1 MANISTTSL
10 GLTLD
15 TSSYTKNLKNTQRST
30 SVVLKSLNDQAQVFS
45 DSWADITK
53 NLRSAKSVASSMAL
67 YGTFTAIATGASLAT
82 LAIADFSANME
93 NAKISMQYFID
104 GADKATQS
112 LAYLREMQALA
123 AKTSFTTES
132 AINLSKFMASM
143 GVDIRAT
150 KSVMT
155 VINDAAAATGASEQK
170 MQSIVTAMGQ
180 ILTKG
185 RLAAEEVRQLANANI
200 PIYDIL
206 QEQLN
211 LTGAQIKDIGNYWID
226 ADKAVV
232 AILTGLEKRYKGAAD
247 DIADTMAGMMNSIKD
262 NSLMISQIATSGIY
276 DAAAA
281 KVYTL
286 RDALASYRDIAVNQ
300 GSSALFR
307 QLLLDIDASG
317 EIGTQIL
324 ALVGNVRDLMGAF
337 KELYISAKPLIS
349 VGAKG
354 LYYQVTT
361 LTVATTA
368 FVKILNVGAE
378 ALDKMGISSDA
389 AIRALS
395 GLYITYKVAR
405 MFGTVGQAAAAL
417 TMNIYNMASSAINSI
432 PAISGLSTAW
442 KYGIVGA
449 LGLGSA
455 IFLASGALDSLVN
468 SIAGLNASGDVLP
481 SDYEEQFAAYQQAME
496 EYNNAITAYSDGF
509 DKAFTSIAETGATTF
524 KMLQK
529 KSETAAKKS
538 ADSWLASFDEVFK
551 VPEDNDTGKD
561 NKDKDAFP
569 DLSGLLHGLTFK
581 FPTIESKAPEMPT
594 FNWSSVYDQNTLST
608 AVAGGMSAAT
618 PLLLIG
624 LSTLFGNSFIRK
636 VADENAAKGLNA
648 ATTLVTS
655 GKLGKAQSEL
665 QQALSDQA
673 KANKALQAYIQR
685 YSTRNVDNLDAY
697 KLEELIDQ
705 ATEQNKRVADIS
717 KKLGTTMR
725 VDTDDITKANQLL
738 TRKQLSDLK
747 AQYDDIQGLLL
758 KAQAKEGTDTTVE
771 IASLNS
777 QLKSVQKQ
785 MQRAYNSLSDIT
797 EKGLVPDNIAKLAMG
812 LPIDSAAQINKKI
825 TDTLF
830 EVYASVSDMPRLSDD
845 VEKVV
850 RTAVRPQLDALQS
863 LATDLH
869 TLEKHGVNISG
880 SQELLDI
887 IKDMQRANSSLTAL
901 EYAND
906 LANIGNRAAHA
917 DDIDKARTALAAAVN
932 NLAMHRPQ
940 FDAGVYKTEDAE
952 KLASFMRG
960 ITAELQN
967 AQTKTYT
974 RINEILNTYNLH
986 RAGAI
991 QAAPTLNA
999 ANKPVTTLLKD
1010 IDTTVRNITDTQKR
1024 YLKAELGV
1032 IAQRID
1038 SAARRGESADSLRT
1052 IISTYYRKAITAA
1065 GYAPIEDGKLADKLV
1080 ERFFSVLDETRTGTQ
1095 SMSDALRSISKS
1107 TSTTTLSKMLTL
1119 DGEEVSTL
1127 IVDAF
1132 KDVRKAVKNPTVEY
1146 SSGAFRQSLSDAFAN
1161 NPAVKGL
1168 PEYDAFEAFINKAVT
1183 GDNTSVNNLISNI
1196 ATPSIYAR
1204 NADPL
1209 ADFRDMFV
1217 RPDKA
1222 PFDEDLL
1229 ADVFSDRF
1237 TTLFSDTRF
1246 LSDAKLKQSDV
1257 AVLSEAIDDVVL
1269 AITNAEDFSADDIVR
1284 AVEFLDA
1291 QIYATTKD
1299 MDTLRVVNKAM
1310 ADSISEYQK
1319 SLKDIILSRTF
1330 TDADEATPFIR
1341 AYAGLTEARAG
1352 ITRGIPSRTT
1362 QLIASD
1368 IEDIST
1374 NVAKL
1379 NNLDSRDIIKGV
1391 MQDMHPQFAAIEDFV
1406 DNAGM
1411 YQNKLYQLARPIN
1424 FDSARITESFAGAVP
1439 DNLLRNIFATMRDA
1453 NIKSNDTWRVAR
1465 VFSDILSENSK
1476 MTIGEFDKAI
1486 RNFEA
1491 HFTRMFPDTLFA
1503 SEGNFER
1510 IKPLVDAY
1518 ADALRNVM
1526 GAPAARLQYFTG
1538 DDARAYSFAKKIIDG
1553 ITSRVTNATPL
1564 NGYINTLS
1572 GKGTRAVTDKALYT
1586 TLTPEVRTV
1595 RDNFISMLQSNG
1607 KGVFRPNAYLLN
1619 SGDIYTMLHGT
1630 SQYGTTIPNVLNR
1643 AVLPEFA
1650 TASSKEA
1657 RGAYNSAAMIRGQV
1671 VEDYSADALLSRIK
1685 QMLGNDEVQ
1694 LVPRQV
1700 LYDWD
1705 KGLSAQLDFQMALDG
1720 KSLGAVE
1727 LKTVGDNQFIS
1738 RLTAYLDKSYDAQ
1751 KGVYNMTASQLN
1763 YLRRE
1768 APSWFY
1774 QMLGQASVLDSEY
1787 ATLALVDT
1795 KALTGAEEAIAAAQ
1809 KASAGYRWESE
1820 QEEAA
1825 RQVYR
1830 MWMSRDVLR
1839 VMPQTEVDSIAADIA
1854 RAINK
1859 TSSTDDAF
1867 IKGTV
1872 ADAIANWIA
1881 KPMDSSLEDVSKTI
1895 TATIRAGYA
1904 TGSKGPRVPIDVS
1917 DEQAAKITEIITARV
1932 RGVDNSE
1939 LEKAITL
1946 VRFKVTDA
1954 ADSLKEVEKASADWR
1969 TLTKNINKRYD
1980 YTGSIVD
1987 AMRPITSNGSFLLSA
2002 PSSRVIDN
2010 AIPAFSFGGDTTNV
2024 RVFGAEDTLQGYVS
2038 KLVQDI
2044 NNGTEDVAR
2053 KAAERLKALPDAL
2066 MQVTDERDA
2075 AGWATVYNATNKNG
2089 YPALEIQASPKALRA
2104 QAVETGGADTADGI
2118 VVQLRE
2124 YIRKV
2129 QSADGQRL
2137 LSMQDSFTNL
2147 QKGYEQFLEAY
2158 KVDKNLRPDNF
2169 MITAGLREVSLRDYQ
2184 REVRNLLSNWE
2195 NTIDANASLQLKG
2208 LLDQDLASGTVRNYL
2223 EEFQDIISKAGYRY
2237 ANAQET
2243 SAALEKLL
2251 IGEQNAATPATKALS
2266 NASASLESVA
2276 RSMTDEQRIVDSIQ
2290 SVLNFTP
2297 QAQNAAR
2304 INQEVVT
2311 AVNNTTDAAQDT
2323 ADAVHDVN
2331 KPIEQLAKDIEKLDT
2346 QAMQDV
2352 LNEVRKDLTS
2362 RGVKISGNDD
2372 IYSLISSGNAY
2383 TLESLR
2389 KALGRTVLSSQ
2400 SSIVMPGVAARP
2412 AKMYINGFEGYRVN
2426 DALTT
2431 LLQKNFAAGDITG
2444 SLNKLFTDA
2453 VIGVDDTLRNA
2464 SVITAR
2470 KSAIRAARMQ
2480 PLTADAIDANI
2491 GMVNQ
2496 WFDNL
2501 LRRSPS
2507 LFTDSM
2513 NSVVKGYGSTFKD
2526 FNKLMKQ
2533 LNKVNIADDVSSI
2546 RSAANAELDR
2556 LLNNAIDALTRKP
2569 SDAAVQIYESI
2580 NKSIADV
2587 NAKAAK
2593 EGTAVGRVSFDN
2605 ALEDLRKSAKLPDD
2619 IVAEVRRLNE
2629 PSKYLNE
2636 LARLRIAKLPENTNL
2651 VELKK
2656 AVTGIEALISKDSTR
2671 TLDSA
2676 MSDYLRKANL
2686 DEPTRKAIQSGINSI
2701 ASNTDEL
2708 HAAAKALDSVDDLG
2722 SASKLVAITEALQAT
2737 AKPASGIARV
2747 GKGALRGLGHAGNAV
2762 KEFLFSSA
2770 FGYSPLDVIFAGVDL
2785 AVTNSINKG
2794 YVEQY
2799 TAGIEEGLAY
2809 SLASIGDDAK
2819 AEAIASMTGISEA
2832 YSKAFSNM
2840 SAYVSRTAVDV
2851 FAQVAGNVI
2860 GNAVAGA
2867 AGGGIGALI
2876 GAAVSVVF
2884 SVSQELMGFNT
2895 AWGAAHGELEKF
2907 IINGEAY
2914 NNLLNRGLS
2923 SEEVFKYGSIANQNA
2938 ARTLVEAMPDAW
2950 YANTRHE
2957 NQWLD
2962 LFSSFDMGT
2971 LNGLQAYLIG
2981 RTGKTNSDA
2990 QLEAFKQGD
2999 KKATF
3004 TDYTEQL
3011 ATEGFV
3017 EVVRNLSDDV
3027 WLFNNTQQNGV
3038 GTEEYNKAQFAF
3050 EQVYTGAILAALKG
3064 NTDDFSN
3071 FATEALQ
3078 AAAANTELTG
3088 DLAEQVRNTVYALGD
3103 TGSLQQLISK
3113 LYGVTDLT
3121 SDASKAAF
3129 YTEQAAKALVEYNK
3143 LQASN
3148 TVANAAV
3155 YSLRDTSNFVDY
3167 QTSALSSLQSSA
3179 FSAEADRIKAF
3190 ADAAGLSIS
3199 ALNDFTD
3206 ELNVNVSDTLW
3217 AVKTNGDE
3225 FVKRLDGWTID
3236 STIDVTTLSPNEVTV
3251 LATAGIQINSDGTI
3265 TFANARTEDMA
3276 GTTRGANYDAKDVS
3290 AAERATLAAAG
3301 IYLEGANG
3309 TSNNQLTLDD
3319 TLIRGAVT
3327 EAMFDMS
3334 GILGSQSA
3342 AAATILSGLIEI
3354 VDGNGN
3360 AVDYEK
3366 VSEGLGMFSEETGM
3380 FTLTNK
3386 AILSGEKTIADWF
3399 AEYES
3404 ALTENGSVISESTKE
3419 ALLAL
3424 QTALTTDLNG
3434 TSTNGA
3440 VTFDWAKGIGLTL
3453 EGSIDNFSEQTLATL
3468 REMGIELTDYDG
3480 QLKAVISNYSNE
3492 LTDGTT
3498 VISSAEFAKLSD
3510 TTKTALKDMGVEFT
3524 EVGNWVAVDVSKT
3537 IGSSLDKLRAAYMVT
3552 PEAINNTSAAFQ
3564 KWLQD
3569 INMLDAENNLLQ
3581 WNPQQSTY
3589 LSVVDENSTD
3599 EYNKRFATALQYAD
3613 SALATLDKAAA
3624 DSDLKKEYIA
3634 NNLTYIDVLSY
3645 DAWKALDANGDGI
3658 IQESEQVANGVAI
3671 SLEEA
3676 DADLVRQLA
3685 AYYGYAESDVEQFK
3699 KDFAGISF
3707 KEATESQFLGVEDA
3721 YQGMFDELEASLAA
3735 NGSELEESAKQIA
3748 AAVRA
3753 ALEESFNDIQ
3763 YSAIKIKQEN
3773 DNRGN
3778 GFLGIGNADVNDYMG
3793 YTHSPTDKWDD
3804 ATKRAGYYNSYKVNK
3819 DNTEVY
3825 VDGTKYTVDTIN
3837 VEDALMAVGRQLY
3850 GNSYK
3855 PGTNDESKSLRI
3867 LYKGVG
3873 YANGGIVEDD
3883 GLYRIAEQN
3892 RREAIIPL
3900 ENPNVSAHIG
3910 AAMASMMLASE
3921 QWRRVAGL
3929 IGIQNGGMSSRITE
3943 RPIVEQRSTDDMA
3956 STIVDTVLQ
3965 RVIPAMAQQGSN
3977 AGATY
3982 EDTRTPVYVGTL
3994 IADDNGIRELNK
4006 RMRIVEAQEMRRR

>member
-15 TSSYTKNLKNTQRST
+15 TSSYTKNLKSTQRST

-82 LAIADFSANME
+82 IAIADFSANME

-155 VINDAAAATGASEQK
+155 VINDAAAATGASEQR

-211 LTGAQIKDIGNYWID
+211 LTGDQIKDIGNYWID

-232 AILTGLEKRYKGAAD
+232 AILTGLEKRYKGAAG
-247 DIADTMAGMMNSIKD
+247 DIANTMAGMVNSIKD

-317 EIGTQIL
+317 EVGTQIL

-337 KELYISAKPLIS
+337 KELYISAKPLLS

-368 FVKILNVGAE
+368 FVKVLNVGAE
-378 ALDKMGISSDA
+378 ALDKMGISSDT
-389 AIRALS
+389 AIKALS

-432 PAISGLSTAW
+432 PAIAGLSTAW
-442 KYGIVGA
+442 KLGIVGA

-455 IFLASGALDSLVN
+455 IFLASGALDALVN

-509 DKAFTSIAETGATTF
+509 DKAFTSIAENGATTF

-561 NKDKDAFP
+561 NKDKNAFP

-648 ATTLVTS
+648 ATSLVTT

-673 KANKALQAYIQR
+673 KANKALQAYIQK
-685 YSTRNVDNLDAY
+685 YSKSNVDNIDAY

-705 ATEQNKRVADIS
+705 ATEQNKRVAEIN
-717 KKLGTTMR
+717 KKIGTASR
-725 VDTDDITKANQLL
+725 VDTSDITKANQLL

-747 AQYDDIQGLLL
+747 AQYDNIQGLLL

-812 LPIDSAAQINKKI
+812 LPIYSAEQINKKI

-830 EVYASVSDMPRLSDD
+830 KVYASVSDMPRLSDD

-850 RTAVRPQLDALQS
+850 RTAVRPQLDSLQS
-863 LATDLH
+863 LATDLR
-869 TLEKHGVNISG
+869 TLEKHGVSISG

-887 IKDMQRANSSLTAL
+887 ISDMQRASSNLSAL
-901 EYAND
+901 ERAND
-906 LANIGNRAAHA
+906 LANISSRAARA
-917 DDIDKARTALAAAVN
+917 DDIDKARTALAAAVDK
-932 NLAMHRPQ
+932 LATYRSQ
-940 FDAGVYKTEDAE
+940 FDVGVYKTEDAE
-952 KLASFMRG
+952 NLTRLVRS
-960 ITAELQN
+960 ITAELQSS
-967 AQTKTYT
+967 QTRVYT
-974 RINEILNTYNLH
+974 GINEVLNTYNLH
-986 RAGAI
+986 RLGAI
-991 QAAPTLNA
+991 QAAPTLTA
-999 ANKPVTTLLKD
+999 TNKPVTRLLKD
-1010 IDTTVRNITDTQKR
+1010 INTTVGNITTQQKNYIR
-1024 YLKAELGV
+1024 AELEV
-1032 IAQRID
+1032 IAKRMD
-1038 SAARRGESADSLRT
+1038 SAARRGEDTKAIQT
-1052 IISTYYRKAITAA
+1052 ILSTYYRKALASA
-1065 GYAPIEDGKLADKLV
+1065 GYVPNENGALADMLV
-1080 ERFFSVLDETRTGTQ
+1080 ERLYSVLAESRADMQG
-1095 SMSDALRSISKS
+1095 MSDVLRRIRKDTYNTIVSR
-1107 TSTTTLSKMLTL
+1107 MLTL
-1119 DGEEVSTL
+1119 KGEEVSTP
-1127 IVDAF
+1127 VT
-1132 KDVRKAVKNPTVEY
+1132 DVFIEASEAIKNPNIEY
-1146 SSGAFRQSLSDAFAN
+1146 SSSAFRQALSDALDSNRALRAL
-1161 NPAVKGL
+1161 PAYDNL
-1168 PEYDAFEAFINKAVT
+1168 DAFLNKAVT
-1183 GDNTSVNNLISNI
+1183 GIDNNVNQTISDI
-1196 ATPSIYAR
+1196 AKPGAITR
-1204 NADPL
+1204 NASPL
-1209 ADFRDMFV
+1209 EDFRDMFV
-1217 RPDKA
+1217 RPDAA
-1222 PFDEDLL
+1222 PFDDDLL
-1229 ADVFSDRF
+1229 SEVFADRF
-1237 TTLFSDTRF
+1237 TTLFSDTSF
-1246 LSDAKLKQSDV
+1246 LSAAKLTPSDV
-1257 AVLSEAIDDVVL
+1257 TVLNEAINDVLMAV
-1269 AITNAEDFSADDIVR
+1269 THAEDFSANDIVR
-1284 AVEFLDA
+1284 SIEFLDA
-1291 QIYATTKD
+1291 QIYAVTKD
-1299 MDTLRVVNKAM
+1299 TDALHVVNNTL
-1310 ADSISEYQK
+1310 ADSISAYQN
-1319 SLKDIILSRTF
+1319 SLKDVILSRTF

-1352 ITRGIPSRTT
+1352 ITRGVPSRTIT
-1362 QLIASD
+1362 LIAND
-1368 IEDIST
+1368 IEDISAD
-1374 NVAKL
+1374 VAKL
-1379 NNLDSRDIIKGV
+1379 NNLDSRDIIKSV
-1391 MQDMHPQFAAIEDFV
+1391 VQDMHYQFDSIEDFV
-1406 DNAGM
+1406 NNAGM
-1411 YQNKLYQLARPIN
+1411 YQNKIYQLARPIN
-1424 FDSARITESFAGAVP
+1424 FGSARVTEAFAGAVP
-1439 DNLLRNIFATMRDA
+1439 DNLLRNIFATMRNS
-1453 NIKSNDTWRVAR
+1453 NIKSNDAWRVAS
-1465 VFSDILSENSK
+1465 VFSSIISENSK
-1476 MTIGEFDKAI
+1476 MTIGEFDKAVNNI
-1486 RNFEA
+1486 ESRFN
-1491 HFTRMFPDTLFA
+1491 RMFPDALFTKE
-1503 SEGNFER
+1503 SGFER
-1510 IKPLVDAY
+1510 VKPLVNAY

-1526 GAPAARLQYFTG
+1526 GAPATRLQYFTG
-1538 DDARAYSFAKKIIDG
+1538 EDARAYSFAKKIIDG
-1553 ITSRVTNATPL
+1553 ITSRVANATPL
-1564 NGYINTLS
+1564 NGYINAIS
-1572 GKGTRAVTDKALYT
+1572 GGGTRAVTDKALYT

-1595 RDNFISMLQSNG
+1595 RDAFISKLQSNG
-1607 KGVFRPNAYLLN
+1607 KDVFRPNAYLLN

-1643 AVLPEFA
+1643 AVRPEFA

-1657 RGAYNSAAMIRGQV
+1657 RGAYNSAAMIRGQI
-1671 VEDYSADALLSRIK
+1671 VEDYSADALLSRVK
-1685 QMLGNDEVQ
+1685 QMLGNEDVQ

-1751 KGVYNMTASQLN
+1751 KGVYTMTASQLN

-1774 QMLGQASVLDSEY
+1774 QMLGQASVLNSEY

-1795 KALTGAEEAIAAAQ
+1795 KELTGAADAIEAAQ

-1830 MWMSRDVLR
+1830 MWMSHDVLR

-1854 RAINK
+1854 RTINR
-1859 TSSTDDAF
+1859 TSTADDAF
-1867 IKGTV
+1867 IKSTV

-1881 KPMDSSLEDVSKTI
+1881 KPMDSSLEAVSNTI
-1895 TATIRAGYA
+1895 TATIRAGYVP
-1904 TGSKGPRVPIDVS
+1904 GRKGPRVPIAVS
-1917 DEQAAKITEIITARV
+1917 DEQAAKIAEIITTRV
-1932 RGVDNSE
+1932 RGADNSE

-1954 ADSLKEVEKASADWR
+1954 ADSLKEVEKASAAWR
-1969 TLTKNINKRYD
+1969 TLTKSINKRYD

-2024 RVFGAEDTLQGYVS
+2024 RVFGEEDTLQNYIA

-2044 NNGTEDVAR
+2044 NNGTDDVAR
-2053 KAAERLKALPDAL
+2053 KAADRLKALPDAL
-2066 MQVTDERDA
+2066 LQVNDTRDA
-2075 AGWATVYNATNKNG
+2075 AGWATVYNATSKND
-2089 YPALEIQASPKALRA
+2089 YPALEIQASPTALRA
-2104 QAVETGGADTADGI
+2104 QSIEAGGNDTADGI
-2118 VVQLRE
+2118 IVQLRE

-2129 QSADGQRL
+2129 HSADGQRL

-2195 NTIDANASLQLKG
+2195 NTIDANASLQLKA

-2266 NASASLESVA
+2266 EASASLDSVA
-2276 RSMTDEQRIVDSIQ
+2276 RSMTNEQRIVDNIQ
-2290 SVLNFTP
+2290 SVRNFTP
-2297 QAQNAAR
+2297 QAQNAER
-2304 INQEVVT
+2304 IPQEVVT
-2311 AVNNTTDAAQDT
+2311 ATNATADATQDA
-2323 ADAVHDVN
+2323 ADAVHDAN
-2331 KPIEQLAKDIEKLDT
+2331 KLTEKVTKGIEELDA

-2362 RGVKISGNDD
+2362 RGIKISGNDD
-2372 IYSLISSGNAY
+2372 IFSLISSNNAY

-2389 KALGRTVLSSQ
+2389 KAVGRTALSSQ
-2400 SSIVMPGVAARP
+2400 SSIVMPGVAART
-2412 AKMYINGFEGYRVN
+2412 AKSYINGFEGYRVN
-2426 DALTT
+2426 DTLAT

-2444 SLNKLFTDA
+2444 SLDKLLTNA
-2453 VIGVDDTLRNA
+2453 IIGADDTLRNV

-2480 PLTADAIDANI
+2480 PLTAEAIDANI
-2491 GMVNQ
+2491 GMINQ

-2513 NSVVKGYGSTFKD
+2513 NSVIKGYGSTFKD

-2533 LNKVNIADDVSSI
+2533 LNKANIADDISSI
-2546 RSAANAELDR
+2546 RSAANTELDR
-2556 LLNNAIDALTRKP
+2556 LLNNAIDALTHKP
-2569 SDAAVQIYESI
+2569 SDAAVQVYETI
-2580 NKSIADV
+2580 NKSIADLY
-2587 NAKAAK
+2587 AKAEK
-2593 EGTAVGRVSFDN
+2593 EGTAVGKVSFDD
-2605 ALEDLRKSAKLPDD
+2605 ALEELRKSANLPDD
-2619 IVAEVRRLNE
+2619 LVAEVRRLNE
-2629 PSKYLNE
+2629 PSKYINE
-2636 LARLRIAKLPENTNL
+2636 LARLRIEKLPESTNL
-2651 VELKK
+2651 AELKK
-2656 AVTGIEALISKDSTR
+2656 AVAGIEALISKDSTL
-2671 TLDSA
+2671 TLDNALSA
-2676 MSDYLRKANL
+2676 YLRDAKLN
-2686 DEPTRKAIQSGINSI
+2686 ESTRKAIQSGINSI

-2708 HAAAKALDSVDDLG
+2708 RAAAKALDNVDELS
-2722 SASKLVAITEALQAT
+2722 SASKLAAITDAIRVT
-2737 AKPASGIARV
+2737 SKPASGIAAAGR
-2747 GKGALRGLGHAGNAV
+2747 GALRGLGHAGNAA

-2770 FGYSPLDVIFAGVDL
+2770 FGYSPLDVIFAGVDF
-2785 AVTNSINKG
+2785 AVTDSIQKG
-2794 YVEQY
+2794 YAEQY
-2799 TAGIEEGLAY
+2799 KAGIEEGLAY
-2809 SLASIGDDAK
+2809 GLASIGDDAR
-2819 AEAIASMTGISEA
+2819 ADAIASMTGISDA
-2832 YSKAFSNM
+2832 YSKAFADM
-2840 SAYVSRTAVDV
+2840 SAYASRTIVDV
-2851 FAQVAGNVI
+2851 VAQVGGNII
-2860 GNAVAGA
+2860 GNAAAGA

-2876 GAAVSVVF
+2876 GAAISIVY
-2884 SVSQELMGFNT
+2884 SVSQDLMGFNT
-2895 AWGAAHGELEKF
+2895 AWGVAHDELKDF

-2914 NNLLNRGLS
+2914 NNLLNKGLS
-2923 SEEVFKYGSIANQNA
+2923 SEEVFKYGTVANKNA
-2938 ARTLVEAMPDAW
+2938 ARTLTETIPEAW
-2950 YANTRHE
+2950 YANSQNVLSMVFSQT
-2957 NQWLD
+2957 D
-2962 LFSSFDMGT
+2962 LST
-2971 LNGLQAYLIG
+2971 LAGLQKYFSEMSTVDLNSFVGEVAKENP
-2981 RTGKTNSDA
+2981 TGDFKEGLQEAELRWYAQGFIETISKLSDA
-2990 QLEAFKQGD
+2990 DWVA
-2999 KKATF
+2999 A
-3004 TDYTEQL
+3004 
-3011 ATEGFV
+3011 
-3017 EVVRNLSDDV
+3017 
-3027 WLFNNTQQNGV
+3027 NTQQNGV
-3038 GTEEYNKAQFAF
+3038 ATEEYNKAQLAF
-3050 EQVYTGAILAALKG
+3050 EQIYTGAILDALKG

-3071 FATEALQ
+3071 FTTDVLQ
-3078 AAAANTELTG
+3078 TAAANTEITG
-3088 DLAEQVRNTVYALGD
+3088 DLAEQVRNTAYALGD
-3103 TGSLQQLISK
+3103 TGSLQQLINK
-3113 LYGVTDLT
+3113 LYGVTDLA

-3129 YTEQAAKALVEYNK
+3129 YTEQAAKALAEYNK

-3148 TVANAAV
+3148 TVATAAV

-3179 FSAEADRIKAF
+3179 FSAEADRIKEF

-3276 GTTRGANYDAKDVS
+3276 GTTRGADYDAKDVS

-3319 TLIRGAVT
+3319 KLIRSAVT

-3342 AAATILSGLIEI
+3342 AAATVLSGLVEI

-3366 VSEGLGMFSEETGM
+3366 ISEGLGMFSEETGM

-3399 AEYES
+3399 DEYEA

-3419 ALLAL
+3419 ALLAI
-3424 QTALTTDLNG
+3424 QKALTTDLNG
-3434 TSTNGA
+3434 ATTNGA

-3492 LTDGTT
+3492 LTNGTT

-3510 TTKTALKDMGVEFT
+3510 ATKTALNDMGVKFT
-3524 EVGNWVAVDVSKT
+3524 EVGNWVAVDVSDT
-3537 IGSSLDKLRAAYMVT
+3537 IGNSLDKLRAAYMVT
-3552 PEAINNTSAAFQ
+3552 PDAINNTSTAFQ

-3569 INMLDAENNLLQ
+3569 IGMLDAENNLLQ

-3589 LSVVDENSTD
+3589 LSVVDEDATD

-3613 SALATLDKAAA
+3613 SARATLDKAAA
-3624 DSDLKKEYIA
+3624 DSDLKTEYIA

-3645 DAWKALDANGDGI
+3645 DAWQALDKNGNGI
-3658 IQESEQVANGVAI
+3658 IEASEQVANGVAI

-3685 AYYGYAESDVEQFK
+3685 AYYGYAENNIEQFK

-3721 YQGMFDELEASLAA
+3721 YQGLFDELEAALAA
-3735 NGSELEESAKQIA
+3735 GGTELEESAKQIA

-3753 ALEESFNDIQ
+3753 ALEDSFEGMHYD
-3763 YSAIKIKQEN
+3763 SVKISKAEA
-3773 DNRGN
+3773 DNRAWLESKTEGFWEPAKATDSSSKWADIKSGGYAN
-3778 GFLGIGNADVNDYMG
+3778 GYIANTDNTIV
-3793 YTHSPTDKWDD
+3793 YTHGK
-3804 ATKRAGYYNSYKVNK
+3804 KF
-3819 DNTEVY
+3819 
-3825 VDGTKYTVDTIN
+3825 TVDTVNI
-3837 VEDALMAVGRQLY
+3837 EDALMAVGRQLY
-3850 GNSYK
+3850 GSDYAPAESGKGKLGIKYK
-3855 PGTNDESKSLRI
+3855 DI
-3867 LYKGVG
+3867 G

-3943 RPIVEQRSTDDMA
+3943 RPIVEQRSTDDMT

-3994 IADDNGIRELNK
+3994 IADDTGIRELNK